1 MPREGFHYGP
11 CDSGGGGAG
20 KLVAVVIGLVVAAAI
35 ARPVIHAAED
45 LLQVVVIAATGLVA
59 LGILST
65 VAVLVVRSRRGVRQ
79 SSVLI
84 DYAPREAIPAPKLAA
99 LPAPVHFHFHG
110 YPDEAVADIM
120 RQGVTALPA
129 TEGR

>member
-65 VAVLVVRSRRGVRQ
+65 VAVLVIRSRRGVRQ

-84 DYAPREAIPAPKLAA
+84 DYAPREAIPVPKRAA
-99 LPAPVHFHFHG
+99 LPAPVHIHFHG
-110 YPDEAVADIM
+110 VTAEDAADIM
-120 RQGVTALPA
+120 RQGVTALPS